1 LHAEWRDLPPGH
13 NEVDFIVS
21 HDARV
26 TSADKAAVISHRL
39 IAVQSGDEEKAAA
52 CRFYVR
58 PVYVTSE

>member
-1 LHAEWRDLPPGH
+1 M
-13 NEVDFIVS
+13 DFIVS